1 MEDTTAEVQDQV
13 IPGVSAG
20 ALLHAME
27 NPDVFAEIARGDLYV
42 QMARMREQARNP
54 EMPMTQRLEYM
65 KTLAKMGKVENP
77 GNADNPLASLP
88 VISIVF
94 PGQGTSVQI
103 GAAPA
108 RVEREVTQQDEAR
121 DLSGELVGD
130 KKPRTAVL
138 PK

>member
-1 MEDTTAEVQDQV
+1 MDDQQAAEAQDQV

-20 ALLHAME
+20 ALLQAME
-27 NPDVFAEIARGDLYV
+27 NPEIFAEIARGDLYV

-54 EMPMTQRLEYM
+54 EMPVTQRMEYM
-65 KTLAKMGKVENP
+65 KTLAKMGKVDNP
-77 GNADNPLASLP
+77 SQADNPLASLP

-103 GAAPA
+103 GMP
-108 RVEREVTQQDEAR
+108 RPQEKIVNQTESR
-121 DLSGELVGD
+121 DLSGEVVSD
-130 KKPRTAVL
+130 KKPRTAVI